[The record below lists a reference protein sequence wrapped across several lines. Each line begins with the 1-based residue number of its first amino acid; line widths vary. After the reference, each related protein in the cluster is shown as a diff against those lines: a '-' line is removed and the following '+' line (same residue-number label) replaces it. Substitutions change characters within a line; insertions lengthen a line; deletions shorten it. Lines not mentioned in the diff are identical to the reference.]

1 MVVFG
6 SLTIETFRSEVGNVF
21 TVDTVPEPV
30 KIKLLRL
37 KEGVP
42 TLKDFRVPFSLIFG
56 TPRHTLLVEGVYDMK
71 SESGREFRQI
81 MMAPIQGTGPMQEYQ
96 VIHN

>member
-1 MVVFG
+1 M
-6 SLTIETFRSEVGNVF
+6 
-21 TVDTVPEPV
+21 DTVPEPV

-37 KEGVP
+37 KEGVA

-56 TPRHTLLVEGVYDMK
+56 TPRDTLLVEGVYDMK

-81 MMAPIQGTGPMQEYQ
+81 MMAPIQSTGPLQEYQ